1 MMYRSQSKTRQNP
14 RVPTFIAA
22 FIFAALFCYAQA
34 FGASPDLNLDKN
46 GLALR
51 GYDPV
56 SYFLG
61 NRAEHGKS
69 AITAKHDGATYYFA
83 NESNREEFL
92 REPRL
97 YAPHYGGFCAY
108 GVAVGQKFDGDP
120 EVFVIVE
127 GKLYLQ
133 LDRATQTLWKSE
145 LDKNIA
151 IADRTWPVIKPIPAA
166 ALNE

>member
-1 MMYRSQSKTRQNP
+1 MYRSQSKARHNP
-14 RVPTFIAA
+14 GITPFIAA
-22 FIFAALFCYAQA
+22 FVFAVLFSCAQA

-56 SYFLG
+56 SYFSD
-61 NRAEHGKS
+61 NRAERGES
-69 AITAKHDGATYYFA
+69 DITAEHDGATYYFA
-83 NESNREEFL
+83 NENNKEEFL

-97 YAPHYGGFCAY
+97 YTPHYGGFCAY

-120 EVFVIVE
+120 EVFVVVE

>member
-1 MMYRSQSKTRQNP
+1 MHRSQSKTCQFSATA
-14 RVPTFIAA
+14 TFIAA
-22 FIFAALFCYAQA
+22 FVFAALFCYAQA

-56 SYFLG
+56 SYFLN
-61 NRAEHGKS
+61 NRAERGKPSILAEHG
-69 AITAKHDGATYYFA
+69 GATYYFA
-83 NESNREEFL
+83 SEKNREEFL
-92 REPRL
+92 AKPRL
-97 YAPHYGGFCAY
+97 YEPHYGGYCAY

-120 EVFVIVE
+120 EVFMIVD

-133 LDRATQTLWKSE
+133 LDRATQTLWRAE